1 MGYKFSLV
9 LSREITDEESAILKE
24 AGCAEAVFGTDSLPT
39 NADVTVAKMEFDD
52 NTSPSLEKAI
62 QSALDAVT
70 NVPDLSVPG
79 LTVPAQ
85 PAGPV
90 DEDSPAVVQGEVVKD
105 EVVEDAVSAA
115 ADENAAKKAS
125 NGQATAKKAVASK
138 VAAKKASNGR
148 TTTRRTTT
156 RKTSDTKA
164 ANGNGAAADDAMDP
178 AGAAAGPA

>member
-105 EVVEDAVSAA
+105 EVVDTVSAA
-115 ADENAAKKAS
+115 ADENAAKEAS